1 MKITMKA
8 SLKAA
13 FTGAAMGMI
22 PVLHVSHAQQV
33 VDPAAAAGKQ
43 STITQSLNGT
53 AVQNIAAPNASGLS
67 HNQFST
73 FNVNTQGLVINNSNV
88 NAISQIGGAVVA
100 NPNLAGGQA
109 RLILNEVTSG
119 NRSILQGT
127 QELLGGQA
135 AYILANPNGISCDGC
150 GFINFPRATL
160 TTGSPLFNGD
170 NLMGFRIDGGDV
182 SIGAGGL
189 NATGVDFFD
198 ILTRSAQI
206 NGQINAKDL
215 SLRLGSN
222 DVDYVTLTATAR
234 TPVGAAPSF
243 ALDSSALG
251 GMYAGRISLIG
262 TEAGVGVRM
271 LGNVAASVSDVEL
284 DVNGRI
290 SMKDNVVGAQRNV
303 TLRSTQ
309 LAAAPGFELEL
320 DNVQLSAA
328 EQLRLEGG
336 DVQVNGGKAVAG
348 TNLSVDAA
356 SLQSSS
362 AQIEARQ
369 DVAITTTGAANVS
382 GGTVQAD
389 HQLTVSA
396 GAMALASGAKLM
408 GEADGVGPLGGT
420 TVNVT
425 GTLDVTDAALFSGAA
440 LNVTAGALNVGAA
453 SNAGGTKGLRGT
465 GAVDVNATTITNA
478 GLLASDTS
486 LTLDAS
492 GTLTNSG
499 TVYGKTALGVTAGT
513 LSNSHL
519 VESGAA
525 LTVDANTV
533 TNTGKL
539 YGQTGVTL
547 TADTL
552 TNNQL
557 VESGAAM
564 TLNVADLHNLSTAT
578 TKAELYAVGNLA
590 VLGNHTLYNTAST
603 QHTAAIVSRDGLLG
617 IDSRSGTQ
625 GSQAVSNA
633 GGLLF
638 GGNGVSVLVS
648 RLFENKLHVGKRATT
663 FANSGNV
670 LLGAPSQAAVEGAA
684 QDIRVVNTDADIEA
698 RTGNVNIYTSYLSNT
713 TSNVPVVNTGAW
725 VSSGAS
731 SYDHDNNPAT
741 PNISIED
748 DCGHY
753 EDHFDKDVVGKV
765 CARWV
770 NTRSQTLA
778 SPDLSPRGRIIA
790 GNDFTAWIEKEALNY
805 ISLISAGNNITIN
818 GSGSAKFENRSV
830 ELRHDKD
837 ALVYRYENGGEVAC
851 AAGQD
856 WCFYDFPSYYRK
868 EFVDISPGVLSTYTV
883 GMASTVQSGGTIN
896 VNIGRVSNGSGFRGE
911 TQNATI
917 TPGTGPSSGTP
928 TGATPGAAPGSGIG
942 TLTGS
947 PFFVPSRNPTSPYL
961 FETDPRLM
969 NLAGL
974 YGSDLFLNSLGLD
987 PTDYLRVGDPYFE
1000 QQLLRQQLLA
1010 EAGQIFVAD
1019 GMTSENDQFK
1029 YLMDN
1034 ALAAQDDLQLRVGV
1048 ALTKE
1053 QIANLQKDIVWMVE
1067 VEVNGKKALVPQL
1080 YLSDTTKA
1088 SLAQGA
1094 RFVASNINVK
1104 TESEFV
1110 NSGAF
1115 VASNNLQVDAGT
1127 TFTNTGG
1134 TLVAANGLNIQ
1145 AVGDILNQSGTIR
1158 GGDVSVTSTEGSIV
1172 NETLTATQRFG
1183 GQGNVTHLGP
1193 TATIESTGNLNLN
1206 AKNDLVSR
1214 GGNLNAAGDANLT
1227 AGRDITLTAV
1237 EQETFSAVQ
1246 ESSHAGGHRTTTTT
1260 TENITRRMGSGLNV
1274 GGNLNATAGHNI
1286 NIEASVVD
1294 VAGGG
1299 RLDAGNDIN
1308 VMALAENRK
1317 TETSTATRSWNSS
1330 YEQDTSIDHT
1340 TGKASAVNFGGDLAI
1355 ASGNNTNLMGSQ
1367 VVVGGDLNVER
1378 IGGDLNV
1385 TTFEEELNVTQ
1396 TTKTS
1401 SVFGGDAK
1409 ADAGK
1414 NIAASEVSATG
1425 TLFSKTAETT
1435 TVDATTH
1442 LRSGIAV
1449 GGSLNAGEGA
1459 IAGDVNITGSNIA
1472 TGGDMKLKAGGD
1484 INVLAANDSTTVE
1497 TTRSSSSFGV
1507 TANASVAGAGVSLN
1521 FKNERSNNEVTQT
1534 TAQVSGLSAG
1544 GNINLDA
1551 GGNFR
1556 EQGTQVAAAGDI
1568 SVAAKTITSEA
1579 AQNTY
1584 TESGSSTSVSVGLGV
1599 KVETGLDGLVSSFI
1613 NPANNKAG
1621 FDMAGAAQGIN
1632 ALSAPDPGQV
1642 KAELSVTVTK
1652 TSNTGSGSQA
1662 IASGFNSGG
1671 NVSFTAREGDA
1682 TFHGTNV
1689 DAAGNINVAADKGAI
1704 NILTAD
1710 SHDTATQNR
1719 SETNVTVG
1727 VSGDGTVSA
1736 SGSGERS
1743 TATQSSTSQQA
1754 ASFKAGGDMNLSA
1767 RDDVTLRG
1775 TNLEAGGT
1783 ASVESREG
1791 GIRFEAAQDT
1801 TSSSSNE
1808 VKAHVDVSVNVTGKS
1823 GSVGGGGSEMSTS
1836 ESSTTGKA
1844 GSINAGNIVLKSKND
1859 ITLVGTNLTAQDS
1872 ATLQSSDGK
1881 VDFQAVQDTHTRTA
1895 DGWSMEVS
1903 VEAGKTGG
1911 GVEAGGSRT
1920 DEFESSTTRTGG
1932 SLTAK
1937 NLTITAGSGVRLE
1950 GTQVNVSEN
1959 ARIDTGTGALTLEAA
1974 VSTSEKRINNTA
1986 VAVAGGVDTKE
1997 KSGHGSLKAQGEKTN
2012 EDKVSNSNA
2021 MLNIGGTA
2029 DIQAAGG
2036 IDIKGKN
2043 IAGVESV
2050 IQAGTTNLNGANVSI
2065 EQLKDVDES
2074 SSSKVGVSVGV
2085 YVPGKKARDM
2095 VADKARSVRDSDTV
2109 AAISNK
2115 LTNAGAG
2122 LSNAADSV
2130 KNTARNVGADAAARA
2145 KNNAD
2150 LAATKQATKNAA
2162 TATKLDR
2169 NNRQADRAA
2178 TQAEAGIKSDQS
2190 KKDQKADFDRQQ
2202 GDDKAARERDQ
2213 KIAAIDPNLSQADKD
2228 KARAGIE
2235 KAFDDVKQTNQ
2246 KSAEDAKRQ
2255 NASDAA
2261 DARDKAL
2268 DDIAL
2273 RKQEAEKKAADSK
2286 IRREEATGN
2295 TERADALKAAKAER
2309 ESNMKADTDKAKDDN
2324 AAQKARTDSDFQALR
2339 DADDSVRQA
2348 REKQAADDAK
2358 ADAHATLTDAQ
2369 KQQAKDANAKAA
2381 KQSLDD
2387 ADQKRAD
2394 TQRDNAEKAA
2404 DAQLAARKKQEQAR
2418 IDAEQTKREAL
2429 AEAAHQRDTGK
2440 DDDAGK
2446 KAVADAA
2453 TALKDAKT
2461 KADADL
2467 KTAQDKAETDRKDKA
2482 ASIDTDRVA
2491 AEKAADQKR
2500 DKAVEPAQ
2508 QALDAARTT
2517 AETDRDA
2524 ALKKIDADTALSDG
2538 QKKTAREKAHTE
2550 HDQRVSDAQKTFDTA
2565 SEAADKTRV
2574 AEKDAAAKE
2583 ADKKK
2588 SVADTEAATA
2598 KKDADDA
2605 RAKAEADART
2615 SHDDAVAKAKADQT
2629 TRLDDRKKAEIAQAA
2644 ADAKHRRELADL
2656 DAAERDALA
2665 KADREATKA
2674 EVDIDRDGALTAAQK
2689 ADKRKTVADKQAAD
2703 REKAAQD
2710 RADKAAAEEQ
2720 ARDDLAKKT
2729 EVDAIDPQLSAA
2741 DRQTRQK
2748 EIDDKYALQKTER
2761 ETARD
2766 KVKDAAADQRKAS
2779 GAKARL
2785 DLAQRKAQA
2794 QADAKRDTDDTTA
2807 SKTHDDAVTK
2817 VDDKL
2822 QLDSQNKAPDE
2833 VARLTAQADKE
2844 KRRLAADRDAAV
2856 AENKRVADDARAT
2869 TDAER
2874 AKKEAD
2880 QAHQR
2885 ETDRLNALTPAPADL
2900 TAQKKTVDDQRD
2912 AARKKADDRLAA
2924 QQKDSAA
2931 SAADTKA
2938 QVAREQRDADIDA
2951 DTTLSAKEK
2960 EQKKKASETTFLA
2973 DQKAAQTAHDAAKT
2987 AMEALMTLAEKAAAQ
3002 KAAEAAEKEGARVK
3016 NPYALGTRVKAM
3028 ARKGEKWKEVLTSFG
3043 FHHTSQLPPEEEEE
3057 EPAPPLDTLV
3067 RLAGQFPIADQG
3079 NMLSLLS
3086 DADVQKTAAIT
3097 AALDAMRSEARG
3109 ETLKALQQQY
3119 TGKELGV
3126 LTVAQQREALSDLG
3140 LALPVGLPS
3149 AEVTRRFNAV
3159 LDAAASSLQPDEA
3172 QMKAMLEGAGVALK
3186 KGDDV
3191 AKTYQDTLG
3200 KGLKKAR
3207 DQAAGMGMSSTQ
3219 VDALVGQLQP

>member
-8 SLKAA
+8 TLKAA

-33 VDPAAAAGKQ
+33 VDPAAAAAKQ
-43 STITQSLNGT
+43 STLTQSLNGT

-206 NGQINAKDL
+206 NGQINANDL

-222 DVDYVTLTATAR
+222 DVDYATLTATAR
-234 TPVGAAPSF
+234 APVGAAPSF

-348 TNLSVDAA
+348 TNLTVDAA
-356 SLQSSS
+356 SLQSTS

-369 DVAITTTGAANVS
+369 DVSITTTGAANVS

-389 HQLTVSA
+389 HQLTVNA

-425 GTLDVTDAALFSGAA
+425 GTLDLTDAALFSGAA

-478 GLLASDTS
+478 GLLASDTT

-499 TVYGKTALGVTAGT
+499 TVYGKTALGLTAGT

-525 LTVDANTV
+525 LTVDADTV

-552 TNNQL
+552 NNSKL

-564 TLNVADLHNLSTAT
+564 TLNVADLNNVSTAT
-578 TKAELYAVGNLA
+578 SKAELYAVGNLTIQ
-590 VLGNHTLYNTAST
+590 GNHTLDNTASA
-603 QHTAAIVSRDGLLG
+603 QHTAAIVSRDGQLG
-617 IDSRSGTQ
+617 IDSRSGAA

-648 RLFENKLHVGKRATT
+648 RLFENKLHAGKRATT
-663 FANSGNV
+663 FANNGNV

-684 QDIRVVNTDADIEA
+684 QDITVVNTDADIEA
-698 RTGNVNIYTSYLSNT
+698 RTGNINIYTSYLRNT
-713 TSNVPVVNTGAW
+713 TNNVPVVNTGAW

-741 PNISIED
+741 PDITIED

-753 EDHFDKDVVGKV
+753 EDHFNKDVVGKV

-770 NTRSQTLA
+770 ETRSQTLA

-805 ISLISAGNNITIN
+805 ISLISAGNNITLN
-818 GSGSAKFENRSV
+818 GSGTAQFENRSV
-830 ELRHDKD
+830 ELRHDKN
-837 ALVYRYENGGEVAC
+837 ALVFRYENGGEVAC

-868 EFVDISPGVLSTYTV
+868 KFVDISPGVLSTYTV
-883 GMASTVQSGGTIN
+883 GMASTVQSGGAIN
-896 VNIGRVSNGSGFRGE
+896 VNIGRVTNGSGFRGE
-911 TQNATI
+911 SQNVTI
-917 TPGTGPSSGTP
+917 IPGTGPSSGAP
-928 TGATPGAAPGSGIG
+928 TGGTPGAVPGSGIG

-1010 EAGQIFVAD
+1010 EAGQLFVAD
-1019 GMTSENDQFK
+1019 GMASENEQFK

-1034 ALAAQDDLQLRVGV
+1034 AVAAQDDLQLRVGV

-1115 VASNNLQVDAGT
+1115 VASNNLKVDAGT

-1183 GQGNVTHLGP
+1183 DQGNVTHLGP

-1206 AKNDLVSR
+1206 AKNDIVSR
-1214 GGNLNAAGDANLT
+1214 GGNLHAAGDANLT

-1237 EQETFSAVQ
+1237 KQETFSAVQ
-1246 ESSHAGGHRTTTTT
+1246 ESSRAGGHRTTTTT
-1260 TENITRRMGSGLNV
+1260 TENITRQVGSGLNV
-1274 GGNLNATAGHNI
+1274 GGNLNATAGNNI
-1286 NIEASVVD
+1286 NIEASTVD

-1299 RLDAGNDIN
+1299 RLDAGKDIN
-1308 VMALAENRK
+1308 IVALAENRK
-1317 TETSTATRSWNSS
+1317 TETSTSTRSWNSS

-1340 TGKASAVNFGGDLAI
+1340 TGKASTVNFGGDLAM

-1367 VVVGGDLNVER
+1367 LAVGGDLNVER

-1385 TTFEEELNVTQ
+1385 TTFEEKLNVTQ
-1396 TTKTS
+1396 TTRTS
-1401 SVFGGDAK
+1401 SVFGGEAK

-1425 TLFSKTAETT
+1425 TLFSKTKETT

-1449 GGSLNAGEGA
+1449 GGNLNAGEGA
-1459 IAGDVNITGSNIA
+1459 IAGNVNITGSNIA
-1472 TGGDMKLKAGGD
+1472 TGGDMNLKAGGD
-1484 INVLAANDSTTVE
+1484 INMLATNDSVTVE

-1521 FKNERSNNEVTQT
+1521 FQNERSNNEVTQT

-1556 EQGTQVAAAGDI
+1556 EQGTQVAAGGDI
-1568 SVAAKTITSEA
+1568 GVAAKTITSEA

-1599 KVETGLDGLVSSFI
+1599 KAETGLDGLVSSFI
-1613 NPANNKAG
+1613 NPATNKAG

-1671 NVSFTAREGDA
+1671 NVSFTARDGDA

-1689 DAAGNINVAADKGAI
+1689 DAAGSINVTADKGAI

-1801 TSSSSNE
+1801 TNSSSYEMS
-1808 VKAHVDVSVNVTGKS
+1808 AHASVSVNVAQKS
-1823 GSVGGGGSEMSTS
+1823 GSVGGGGSEMSTR

-1872 ATLQSSDGK
+1872 ATLQSRDGK

-1895 DGWSMEVS
+1895 DGWSMDVS

-1911 GVEAGGSRT
+1911 SVQAGGSRT

-1937 NLTITAGSGVRLE
+1937 NLTISAGSGVRLE

-1959 ARIDTGTGALTLEAA
+1959 ANIDTGTGALTLEAA

-1986 VAVAGGVDTKE
+1986 VEVAGGVDTKE
-1997 KSGHGSLKAQGEKTN
+1997 KSGHGSLKAQGERTN
-2012 EDKVSNSNA
+2012 ENKVTNSNA
-2021 MLNIGGTA
+2021 VLNIGGTA
-2029 DIQAAGG
+2029 DIKAAGG
-2036 IDIKGKN
+2036 IDIKGKD
-2043 IAGVESV
+2043 IAGVESI

-2074 SSSKVGVSVGV
+2074 SSNKFGVSVGV

-2130 KNTARNVGADAAARA
+2130 KNTVRNVGADAATRA
-2145 KNNAD
+2145 QNNAD
-2150 LAATKQATKNAA
+2150 LAATKQATKDAA

-2178 TQAEAGIKSDQS
+2178 TQAETGIKSDQS

-2213 KIAAIDPNLSQADKD
+2213 LLARIDPTSATASQERATADKQFED
-2228 KARAGIE
+2228 AKAA
-2235 KAFDDVKQTNQ
+2235 NQ
-2246 KSAEDAKRQ
+2246 KSAEDAKRK

-2261 DARDKAL
+2261 DLREKAL
-2268 DDIAL
+2268 DDIAQ
-2273 RKQEAEKKAADSK
+2273 RKRDAENKAADST
-2286 IRREEATGN
+2286 IRRQEAAGN
-2295 TERADALKAAKAER
+2295 AEQADALKAAKAER

-2324 AAQKARTDSDFQALR
+2324 AAQKQRTDSDFQAQR
-2339 DADDSVRQA
+2339 DADDRIRRA

-2358 ADAHATLTDAQ
+2358 ADADATLSDAQ
-2369 KQQAKDANAKAA
+2369 KQQAKDANAKTA
-2381 KQSLDD
+2381 KQAIDD
-2387 ADQKRAD
+2387 ADQKRDDAK
-2394 TQRDNAEKAA
+2394 RDNAEKAA

-2418 IDAEQTKREAL
+2418 IDAEKAKREAL
-2429 AEAAHQRDTGK
+2429 AEAAHQRDAGK
-2440 DDDAGK
+2440 DDDTQK

-2461 KADADL
+2461 QADADL

-2482 ASIDTDRVA
+2482 TGIDADRVA

-2500 DKAVEPAQ
+2500 DKAVDPARK
-2508 QALDAARTT
+2508 ALDAAKKTS
-2517 AETDRDA
+2517 ETDRDA
-2524 ALKKIDADTALSDG
+2524 ALKKIDADTALSDD
-2538 QKKTAREKAHTE
+2538 QKKTAREKANTE
-2550 HDQRVSDAQKTFDTA
+2550 HDQRVSDAQKTFDTV
-2565 SEAADKTRV
+2565 SDAADKTRV
-2574 AEKDAAAKE
+2574 AEKESAAKD
-2583 ADKKK
+2583 ADQKKRT
-2588 SVADTEAATA
+2588 ADTEVATA

-2605 RAKAEADART
+2605 RAKAEADAKT
-2615 SHDDAVAKAKADQT
+2615 AHDDAVAKAKADQT
-2629 TRLDDRKKAEIAQAA
+2629 TRLEDRKKAEIAQAA
-2644 ADAKHRRELADL
+2644 ADARHKRELADL
-2656 DAAERDALA
+2656 DAAEREALA
-2665 KADREATKA
+2665 KADREAAQA
-2674 EVDIDRDGALTAAQK
+2674 EVDIDRNGAWTAAQK
-2689 ADKRKTVADKQAAD
+2689 ADRRKAVADKQAAE
-2703 REKAAQD
+2703 REKAAQE
-2710 RADKAAAEEQ
+2710 RADKAAAKEQ
-2720 ARDDLAKKT
+2720 ARDDLARQT

-2741 DRQTRQK
+2741 DKTAKQK
-2748 EIDDKYALQKTER
+2748 EIDDKYADRTTER

-2766 KVKDAAADQRKAS
+2766 KVKDAATDQRKAS
-2779 GAKARL
+2779 EAKAEL

-2794 QADAKRDTDDTTA
+2794 QADAKRDTDDATA
-2807 SKTHDDAVTK
+2807 STAHDDAVTR

-2822 QLDSQNKAPDE
+2822 RVDSQNKTPDE
-2833 VARLTAQADKE
+2833 IARLTTQAEQE
-2844 KRRLAADRDAAV
+2844 KRKLQADRDAAT
-2856 AENKRVADDARAT
+2856 AEHKRIADDARAT
-2869 TDAER
+2869 ADADR
-2874 AKKEAD
+2874 AKKEAE

-2885 ETDRLNALTPAPADL
+2885 ETDRLAALTPPPADL
-2900 TAQKKTVDDQRD
+2900 ATQKKAADDQRD
-2912 AARKKADDRLAA
+2912 AARKNADDRLAA
-2924 QQKDSAA
+2924 QQKDNAA
-2931 SAADTKA
+2931 TEADTKA

-2951 DTTLSAKEK
+2951 DTALSATEK
-2960 EQKKKASETTFLA
+2960 EQKKKDSERTFLT
-2973 DQKAAQTAHDAAKT
+2973 DQKAAQTEHDAAAKSL
-2987 AMEALMTLAEKAAAQ
+2987 EALMTPAEKAAAQ

-3028 ARKGEKWKEVLTSFG
+3028 AKKGEKWKEVLTSFG
-3043 FHHTSQLPPEEEEE
+3043 FHHTSQLPAEEDEE
-3057 EPAPPLDTLV
+3057 EPALPLDTLV

-3079 NMLSLLS
+3079 NMLSLLG

-3126 LTVAQQREALSDLG
+3126 LTVVQQREALSDLG
-3140 LALPVGLPS
+3140 LELPAGLPS
-3149 AEVTRRFNAV
+3149 AEVTRRFNAF
-3159 LDAAASSLQPDEA
+3159 LDAAVSSLQPDEA
-3172 QMKAMLEGAGVALK
+3172 QMKAILEGAGVALK
-3186 KGDDV
+3186 KDDDV
-3191 AKTYQDTLG
+3191 AKKYQDALSN
-3200 KGLKKAR
+3200 GLKKAR
-3207 DQAAGMGMSSTQ
+3207 DQASGMGMSAAQ